1 MDQTHTNICNSLDF
15 MFPEKANTP
24 LLLSGGFDC
33 RLIEWSVNENT
44 PLKEVDMND
53 LFAKYN
59 IQCLNTMPFIH
70 HIHSYNNTIIL
81 SL

>member
-1 MDQTHTNICNSLDF
+1 
-15 MFPEKANTP
+15 
-24 LLLSGGFDC
+24 
-33 RLIEWSVNENT
+33 
-44 PLKEVDMND
+44 MND

-81 SL
+81 SLETGHVIAGTWN